1 MKKLLTPTLTILMV
15 ISLTACIGN
24 QDNRNEKSSAGG
36 YLVEKASSTIEGSN
50 VQDTSS
56 KLMMVSLTACSGNQ
70 ANSNEKCSAGSSSV
84 EKASSTIEGR
94 NVQDTSSKASNDSAQ
109 VLPKGS
115 NMATRTIK
123 NGTAITMTVGD
134 TVIPATLNNSTSSK
148 ELLSRLPYTVHINRF
163 SHDYSGVMKDPLK
176 YDEKD
181 VHNGWM
187 NGDINF
193 ERDVNYFTILFEDEK
208 KSKIYGEQ
216 VNMGKVDCDLSV
228 IKGLGSSIDVQ
239 IDLAR

>member
-1 MKKLLTPTLTILMV
+1 MKKLLTPILTILMV
-15 ISLTACIGN
+15 ISLTACIRN
-24 QDNRNEKSSAGG
+24 QANMNEKNSVRSSS
-36 YLVEKASSTIEGSN
+36 VEKASSTVEGSN

-70 ANSNEKCSAGSSSV
+70 ANRNEKCSAGSSSV
-84 EKASSTIEGR
+84 EKAYSTIEGS
-94 NVQDTSSKASNDSAQ
+94 NVQDTSNKASNDPAQ

-115 NMATRTIK
+115 NMATRKIK

-163 SHDYSGVMKDPLK
+163 SHDYSGVMEDPLK

-216 VNMGKVDCDLSV
+216 VNMGKVDCDLSA
-228 IKGLGSSIDVQ
+228 IKGLGSSIDVR